1 MKILRLGRLLY
12 TCSGGRVFH
21 VNSKCQK
28 RLRNGCVNWDQPE
41 PSSRLK
47 FDTQTEGPGRCKI
60 ERVWISIQKSLTIL
74 YQTNTHESQF
84 QTFQQM
90 RILPLCRCDQLGIS
104 HSPEVGRYAIGVLSL
119 WSALAST
126 KKGRWVESLRL
137 SGCGEDSVWCPRYLY
152 WPHLRPK
159 PQPQLAR
166 WRRLVEGTCYAVAE
180 R

>member
-137 SGCGEDSVWCPRYLY
+137 RGVVRIRCGAQGICIDLIYGLNLSLNLQDGEDW
-152 WPHLRPK
+152 
-159 PQPQLAR
+159 
-166 WRRLVEGTCYAVAE
+166 WREHAMQ
-180 R
+180 